1 MPVTDDSAGVRRILV
16 TGASGYVG
24 GRLVPELLGAG
35 FEVRCL
41 ARSPAKLEGR
51 SWSDR
56 VEVVPGD
63 VNDRAAVVEAMGDVD
78 AAYYLVHSM
87 GATAEFAERDR
98 AGAGDVP
105 GRGGEC
111 RGRHSSCTWV
121 GSGVTTPSCRST

>member
-1 MPVTDDSAGVRRILV
+1 MPVTDDSAGVRRVLV

-56 VEVVPGD
+56 VEVVAGD
-63 VNDRAAVVEAMGDVD
+63 VADRAAVLEAMARRGRGVLPRALD
-78 AAYYLVHSM
+78 
-87 GATAEFAERDR
+87 GRDR
-98 AGAGDVP
+98 
-105 GRGGEC
+105 
-111 RGRHSSCTWV
+111 
-121 GSGVTTPSCRST
+121 GVRRT